1 MTENQDLKDFIGL
14 IIGELKSEVTRL
26 SGVVKEQSILIR
38 EIEIKSITG
47 VSNLQK
53 DIEDIRKDVIEIK
66 IEQDKMGE
74 SQKLKWKTLTEQQ
87 EARARVQAEKDEK
100 QAVINSGFGTI
111 RQLLW
116 AILLITL
123 PMFIGFIWQLIING
137 GIKGLVP

>member
-26 SGVVKEQSILIR
+26 SGVVKDQSVMIR

-53 DIEDIRKDVIEIK
+53 DIEDIRKDVTELK

-74 SQKLKWKTLTEQQ
+74 SQKLKWKALTEQR
-87 EARARVQAEKDEK
+87 EARERLQAERDEK
-100 QAVINSGFGTI
+100 QAVINSAMSTI
-111 RQLLW
+111 FKLL
-116 AILLITL
+116 
-123 PMFIGFIWQLIING
+123 
-137 GIKGLVP
+137 

>member
-74 SQKLKWKTLTEQQ
+74 SQKLKWKTLTEQR
-87 EARARVQAEKDEK
+87 EARDREQAEKEQK
-100 QAVINSGFGTI
+100 QAVINSAMSTI
-111 RQLLW
+111 FKLLW
-116 AILLITL
+116 AILLIVL
-123 PMFIGFIWQLIING
+123 SIGIGFVWSLIVSG